1 METNITASNVELIVI
16 QKYLFSVL
24 KEEKLPNEL

>member
-1 METNITASNVELIVI
+1 LIVI

-24 KEEKLPNEL
+24 KEEKLPNELWYASCGKMI